1 MKNINVRLSAIGG
14 FLLLVS
20 IAFALAQH
28 DSRKRSRAAEDTV
41 QVPAQPAEPIAMDIG
56 EIGWHQAPEKKFA
69 DKSQLDVVRA
79 NDDGQLYTDDPAP
92 LPPDGEGYD
101 NPLRGSAQ
109 AYAVV
114 TASGEGPANLT
125 DAPPAL
131 PAAPSW
137 LADSLP
143 AVASQAPPPNKATT
157 GVQTATIPPLPSS
170 AQLPSTSLPN
180 SLPNSNAPK
189 AAPTVNSGLP
199 TFPMAGVT
207 GGGTMAA
214 QQPSAAPPA
223 LPTLPSA
230 SASGL
235 LPSADAPASLPK
247 PAQNSPSASPRA
259 FPNNATNPAGL
270 PGANAN
276 SMSDTQR
283 GAMAATSFP
292 EQPASPP
299 AGPARMNELP
309 ASLSGAT
316 NNLPQYDAS
325 APGSFP
331 AYNNPAAN
339 NALPNGGVPNTG
351 MPNTARATNSATNSA
366 MREPPAQGN
375 YGQSNP
381 SGRTPAALTS
391 LVSNEPGSRY
401 LDGSQN
407 PIMLIQKR
415 GPEEVRVGKKATFV
429 ITVRN
434 AGNSAAHDVTV
445 VDSVPLGMRFSEA
458 NPEVSPNAE
467 GILTWKLGEM
477 PAGDERTINLQMI
490 PERQGELGSV
500 ATVHFTAQASLRT
513 VATQPKLEIQV
524 ESQAESLIGDSQLIA
539 VIVKNVGTGVA
550 RGVRLEADL
559 PDQLRHESGDQHL
572 EAIFPNDLA
581 PNQSQRIELRST
593 AAMPGDATCVIR
605 ALTEDGTE
613 AQQQVPVTILAPNLI
628 AAIEGPRLRYLDRQA
643 TYKFKVQ
650 NNGTAQATNLKFV
663 VRLPSGLRFNAS
675 DNNLADYNPADH
687 TVSLGLQELPVG
699 QPAVFELTVLP
710 VERGTQVLTLNA
722 TADLEL
728 SAEAKGQV
736 VVEGLAELAFT
747 IGQDNGTIEVGSSS
761 TYTVQVTNIGNNP
774 DKDVRLAVQL
784 PSGAQVVKVDAPVRY
799 RAEGNQ
805 ILFEPIPEMRNK
817 DQHTFRFQVQ
827 HTQAGSLI
835 VRTQL
840 TSANWPVAVVKEEG
854 TLVYNDQN

>member
-1 MKNINVRLSAIGG
+1 MKNFNVRLSAIGG

-20 IAFALAQH
+20 VAFALAQH
-28 DSRKRSRAAEDTV
+28 DSRRRGRGTEDV
-41 QVPAQPAEPIAMDIG
+41 KPAPAQPAVPIAVDIG
-56 EIGWHQAPEKKFA
+56 EVDWHQAP
-69 DKSQLDVVRA
+69 DKSLLAVVRG
-79 NDDGQLYTDDPAP
+79 NDNQLYSDDPAP
-92 LPPDGEGYD
+92 LPPAADSYD
-101 NPLRGSAQ
+101 NPLRESAQ
-109 AYAVV
+109 AFAVI
-114 TASGEGPANLT
+114 TASGEEPANSSM
-125 DAPPAL
+125 PPAL
-131 PAAPSW
+131 PTGPPSW
-137 LADSLP
+137 LTETLP
-143 AVASQAPPPNKATT
+143 TVASQAPPPY
-157 GVQTATIPPLPSS
+157 QTPSGLQAATIPPLPSA
-170 AQLPSTSLPN
+170 AQLPSTN
-180 SLPNSNAPK
+180 AAKTTPNSNASPLPVFPK
-189 AAPTVNSGLP
+189 GAGAAAS
-199 TFPMAGVT
+199 
-207 GGGTMAA
+207 
-214 QQPSAAPPA
+214 SAPREPPA
-223 LPTLPSA
+223 NPSTLQSPA
-230 SASGL
+230 STPGL
-235 LPSADAPASLPK
+235 LPANNSQSIMPAPLPTSSQNL
-247 PAQNSPSASPRA
+247 PAQSPATGNPSPFSINTANSSTLPTS
-259 FPNNATNPAGL
+259 NPAT
-270 PGANAN
+270 

-283 GAMAATSFP
+283 SVM
-292 EQPASPP
+292 
-299 AGPARMNELP
+299 
-309 ASLSGAT
+309 
-316 NNLPQYDAS
+316 
-325 APGSFP
+325 
-331 AYNNPAAN
+331 
-339 NALPNGGVPNTG
+339 
-351 MPNTARATNSATNSA
+351 SATNFPQQPVAPPNNPS
-366 MREPPAQGN
+366 RSIEPPSSGYA
-375 YGQSNP
+375 GQSNFNNSQLPNP

-434 AGNSAAHDVTV
+434 AGNSTAHDVTV

-458 NPEVSPNAE
+458 NPPVNPSVE

-477 PAGDERTINLQMI
+477 PAGDERTINLQMV

-513 VATQPKLEIQV
+513 VATQPKLEIQI
-524 ESQAESLIGDSQLIA
+524 EAQPESLIGDSQLIA
-539 VIVKNVGTGVA
+539 VTVKNVGTGVA

-559 PDQLRHESGDQHL
+559 PAQLRHESGDQHL
-572 EAIFPNDLA
+572 EAIFPNELA

-593 AAMPGDATCVIR
+593 AAQPGDATCMIR
-605 ALTEDGTE
+605 ALTEDGAE
-613 AQQQVPVTILAPNLI
+613 AQQQVPITVLAPAL
-628 AAIEGPRLRYLDRQA
+628 AASIEGPRLRYLDRQA

-650 NNGTAQATNLKFV
+650 NHGTAPATNLKFV

-675 DNNLADYNPADH
+675 DNNLADYSPSDH

-722 TADLEL
+722 TADLGL
-728 SAEAKGQV
+728 STEAKTQV

-784 PSGAQVVKVDAPVRY
+784 PAGAQVLKVDAPVRY
-799 RAEGNQ
+799 RAEGSQ

-817 DQHTFRFQVQ
+817 DQHTFRFQVK

-854 TLVYNDQN
+854 TLVYDDQN

>member
-1 MKNINVRLSAIGG
+1 MKNVNVRLSAIGG

-28 DSRKRSRAAEDTV
+28 DSRKRSRAADDIV
-41 QVPAQPAEPIAMDIG
+41 KVPPQPAEPIAMDIG
-56 EIGWHQAPEKKFA
+56 EIGWHQAPDKKSA
-69 DKSQLDVVRA
+69 DKSQFDVVRA
-79 NDDGQLYTDDPAP
+79 NDDDQLYTDDPAP
-92 LPPDGEGYD
+92 EPPDGESYD

-114 TASGEGPANLT
+114 TASGEGPANLS

-143 AVASQAPPPNKATT
+143 AVASQAPPPNKPTT

-170 AQLPSTSLPN
+170 AQLPSTSLPSN
-180 SLPNSNAPK
+180 ALPNSALPNNNAPK

-199 TFPMAGVT
+199 TFPMGGATGGGVTNGAAT
-207 GGGTMAA
+207 GGGTMAV
-214 QQPSAAPPA
+214 QQPSATPPA
-223 LPTLPSA
+223 LPTLPSTTA
-230 SASGL
+230 PGL
-235 LPSADAPASLPK
+235 LPTADGAASYPK
-247 PAQNSPSASPRA
+247 PAQNPPNASPRA
-259 FPNNATNPAGL
+259 FPNNGANPVGL

-283 GAMAATSFP
+283 GAMTATSFP
-292 EQPASPP
+292 DQPASPP
-299 AGPARMNELP
+299 TGPARMNELP

-325 APGSFP
+325 ASSSLP
-331 AYNNPAAN
+331 AYNNPVTN
-339 NALPNGGVPNTG
+339 NPLPNGGPPNAG
-351 MPNTARATNSATNSA
+351 MPNTARATNSATSSA

-381 SGRTPAALTS
+381 SGSFANASGRTPAALTS

-434 AGNSAAHDVTV
+434 AGNSTAHDVTV

-513 VATQPKLEIQV
+513 VATQPKLEIQI
-524 ESQAESLIGDSQLIA
+524 ESQEESLIGDSQLIA

-559 PDQLRHESGDQHL
+559 PEQLRHESGDQHL

-663 VRLPSGLRFNAS
+663 VRLPSGLRFNSS

-784 PSGAQVVKVDAPVRY
+784 PAGAQVLKVDA
-799 RAEGNQ
+799 
-805 ILFEPIPEMRNK
+805 
-817 DQHTFRFQVQ
+817 
-827 HTQAGSLI
+827 
-835 VRTQL
+835 
-840 TSANWPVAVVKEEG
+840 
-854 TLVYNDQN
+854 

>member
-1 MKNINVRLSAIGG
+1 MKNFNVRLSAIGG

-28 DSRKRSRAAEDTV
+28 DSRKSSRAAEESAEMPT
-41 QVPAQPAEPIAMDIG
+41 QPAVPIALDIG
-56 EIGWHQAPEKKFA
+56 EINWHQAPS
-69 DKSQLDVVRA
+69 KSQLDVVRG
-79 NDDGQLYTDDPAP
+79 NDNQLNADDPAP
-92 LPPDGEGYD
+92 PPPDDAGFD

-114 TASGEGPANLT
+114 TASGEGPASPT

-131 PAAPSW
+131 PSSPPSW
-137 LADSLP
+137 LAESSP
-143 AVASQAPPPNKATT
+143 AVASQAPPNKPAP
-157 GVQTATIPPLPSS
+157 GLQTATIPPLPST
-170 AQLPSTSLPN
+170 AQLPSTSTSKTPPN
-180 SLPNSNAPK
+180 NP
-189 AAPTVNSGLP
+189 GLP
-199 TFPMAGVT
+199 TFPM
-207 GGGTMAA
+207 GGAAIAA
-214 QQPSAAPPA
+214 QQDTLAVPIAQ
-223 LPTLPSA
+223 LPST
-230 SASGL
+230 SAPGL
-235 LPSADAPASLPK
+235 LPTTDTAPSLPK
-247 PAQNSPSASPRA
+247 ATQNLQGSSSRPNLQNLSSFPSNTANSSGTVGTAASP
-259 FPNNATNPAGL
+259 
-270 PGANAN
+270 

-283 GAMAATSFP
+283 GAMSATTFP
-292 EQPASPP
+292 EQPTSL
-299 AGPARMNELP
+299 AGGPSRMNDQR
-309 ASLSGAT
+309 ASLSDGLPVDKGFPVSNSPLPNAGAT
-316 NNLPQYDAS
+316 SAAS
-325 APGSFP
+325 
-331 AYNNPAAN
+331 
-339 NALPNGGVPNTG
+339 PNMTYPRAT
-351 MPNTARATNSATNSA
+351 PNTA
-366 MREPPAQGN
+366 MRENAPQN
-375 YGQSNP
+375 NFSQSNANVSQLP
-381 SGRTPAALTS
+381 NSSGRTPAALTS

-434 AGNSAAHDVTV
+434 AGNSTAHDVTV

-458 NPEVSPNAE
+458 NPQVNPNAE

-513 VATQPKLEIQV
+513 VATQPKLEIQI
-524 ESQAESLIGDSQLIA
+524 ESQPESLIGDSQLIA

-559 PDQLRHESGDQHL
+559 PAQLRHESGDQHL
-572 EAIFPNDLA
+572 EAIFPNDLP

-593 AAMPGDATCVIR
+593 AAQPGDATCVIR
-605 ALTEDGTE
+605 ALTEDGAE
-613 AQQQVPVTILAPNLI
+613 AQQQVPITVLSPALA
-628 AAIEGPRLRYLDRQA
+628 ASIEGPRLRYLDRQA
-643 TYKFKVQ
+643 TYKFKIV
-650 NNGTAQATNLKFV
+650 NNGSAPATNLKFV

-675 DNNLADYNPADH
+675 DNNLADYNPSDH

-722 TADLEL
+722 TADLGL
-728 SAEAKGQV
+728 TTEAKGQV

-784 PSGAQVVKVDAPVRY
+784 PAGAQVLKVDAPVRY

-827 HTQAGSLI
+827 HSQAGSLI

>member
-1 MKNINVRLSAIGG
+1 
-14 FLLLVS
+14 
-20 IAFALAQH
+20 
-28 DSRKRSRAAEDTV
+28 
-41 QVPAQPAEPIAMDIG
+41 
-56 EIGWHQAPEKKFA
+56 
-69 DKSQLDVVRA
+69 
-79 NDDGQLYTDDPAP
+79 
-92 LPPDGEGYD
+92 
-101 NPLRGSAQ
+101 
-109 AYAVV
+109 
-114 TASGEGPANLT
+114 
-125 DAPPAL
+125 
-131 PAAPSW
+131 
-137 LADSLP
+137 
-143 AVASQAPPPNKATT
+143 
-157 GVQTATIPPLPSS
+157 
-170 AQLPSTSLPN
+170 
-180 SLPNSNAPK
+180 
-189 AAPTVNSGLP
+189 
-199 TFPMAGVT
+199 
-207 GGGTMAA
+207 
-214 QQPSAAPPA
+214 
-223 LPTLPSA
+223 
-230 SASGL
+230 
-235 LPSADAPASLPK
+235 
-247 PAQNSPSASPRA
+247 
-259 FPNNATNPAGL
+259 
-270 PGANAN
+270 
-276 SMSDTQR
+276 
-283 GAMAATSFP
+283 
-292 EQPASPP
+292 
-299 AGPARMNELP
+299 
-309 ASLSGAT
+309 
-316 NNLPQYDAS
+316 
-325 APGSFP
+325 
-331 AYNNPAAN
+331 
-339 NALPNGGVPNTG
+339 
-351 MPNTARATNSATNSA
+351 
-366 MREPPAQGN
+366 
-375 YGQSNP
+375 
-381 SGRTPAALTS
+381 
-391 LVSNEPGSRY
+391 

-434 AGNSAAHDVTV
+434 AGNSTAHDVTV

-458 NPEVSPNAE
+458 NPQVSPNAE
-467 GILTWKLGEM
+467 GILSWKLGEM

-513 VATQPKLEIQV
+513 VATQPKLEVQIECQP
-524 ESQAESLIGDSQLIA
+524 ESLIGDSQLIA

-559 PDQLRHESGDQHL
+559 PVQLRHESGDQHL
-572 EAIFPNDLA
+572 EAIFPNELA

-593 AAMPGDATCVIR
+593 AAQPGDATCIIR

-613 AQQQVPVTILAPNLI
+613 AQQQVPVTILAPNLV
-628 AAIEGPRLRYLDRQA
+628 AGIEGPRLRYLDRQA

-650 NNGTAQATNLKFV
+650 NNGTAQATNLQFV

-675 DNNLADYNPADH
+675 DNNLADYNPSDH

-722 TADLEL
+722 TADLGL
-728 SAEAKGQV
+728 STEAKGQV

-774 DKDVRLAVQL
+774 DKDVRLAVHL
-784 PSGAQVVKVDAPVRY
+784 PAGAQVLKVDAPVRY

-827 HTQAGSLI
+827 HTKAGSLI

>member
-1 MKNINVRLSAIGG
+1 MKNFNVRLSAIGG

-28 DSRKRSRAAEDTV
+28 DSRKNSRTV
-41 QVPAQPAEPIAMDIG
+41 ESAVQAPTQPALPIAMDI
-56 EIGWHQAPEKKFA
+56 EDIDWHQASAKQHVDVKDPPPRVRGNDNQSYTA
-69 DKSQLDVVRA
+69 DSA
-79 NDDGQLYTDDPAP
+79 PIPPNDESY
-92 LPPDGEGYD
+92 E

-114 TASGEGPANLT
+114 TASGEGPATQTNS
-125 DAPPAL
+125 PSSL
-131 PAAPSW
+131 PGPPSW
-137 LADSLP
+137 LTESQP
-143 AVASQAPPPNKATT
+143 AVASQAPPPNKPAV
-157 GVQTATIPPLPSS
+157 GKLSPGLQAATIPPLPST
-170 AQLPSTSLPN
+170 AQLPSTNTPSVP
-180 SLPNSNAPK
+180 SNAGPGFPAFPINAGTATPQESL
-189 AAPTVNSGLP
+189 AAPSTL
-199 TFPMAGVT
+199 
-207 GGGTMAA
+207 
-214 QQPSAAPPA
+214 
-223 LPTLPSA
+223 LPSA
-230 SASGL
+230 SAPGL
-235 LPSADAPASLPK
+235 LPTEDTTSNFPSQPFPQNSAQ
-247 PAQNSPSASPRA
+247 QNSPPRNLNPQNLTP
-259 FPNNATNPAGL
+259 FPNSSANPTGL
-270 PGANAN
+270 PAAPVNS

-283 GAMAATSFP
+283 GAMSPTTFP
-292 EQPASPP
+292 PQTASPLNS
-299 AGPARMNELP
+299 PARMNEQPTSSNQGLP
-309 ASLSGAT
+309 T
-316 NNLPQYDAS
+316 NDRS
-325 APGSFP
+325 APSGYPPSNNTLP
-331 AYNNPAAN
+331 RGTPVSATRDNPAQN
-339 NALPNGGVPNTG
+339 
-351 MPNTARATNSATNSA
+351 
-366 MREPPAQGN
+366 N
-375 YGQSNP
+375 YGQSSFNP
-381 SGRTPAALTS
+381 LPTQNTSSRTPAALTS

-434 AGNSAAHDVTV
+434 AGNSTAHDVIV

-458 NPEVSPNAE
+458 NPQVNPSAE

-513 VATQPKLEIQV
+513 VATQPKLEIQI
-524 ESQAESLIGDSQLIA
+524 EAQQESLIGDSQLIA

-559 PDQLRHESGDQHL
+559 PGQLRHESGDQHL
-572 EAIFPNDLA
+572 EAIFPNELG

-593 AAMPGDATCVIR
+593 AAQPGDATCVIR

-613 AQQQVPVTILAPNLI
+613 AQQQVPITVLSPALA
-628 AAIEGPRLRYLDRQA
+628 AQIEGPRLRYLDRQA
-643 TYKFKVQ
+643 TYKFKIQ
-650 NNGTAQATNLKFV
+650 NNGTAPATNLKFV
-663 VRLPSGLRFNAS
+663 VRLPGGLRFNAS
-675 DNNLADYNPADH
+675 DNNLADYNPSDH
-687 TVSLGLQELPVG
+687 TVSLGLQELPIG

-722 TADLEL
+722 TADLGL

-774 DKDVRLAVQL
+774 DKDVKLAVQL
-784 PSGAQVVKVDAPVRY
+784 PPGAQVLKVDAPVRY

-805 ILFEPIPEMRNK
+805 IVFEPIPEMRNK
-817 DQHTFRFQVQ
+817 DQFTFRFTVQ
-827 HTQAGSLI
+827 HTKAGSLI

-840 TSANWPVAVVKEEG
+840 TSVNWPVAVVKEEG
-854 TLVYNDQN
+854 TLVYDDQN

>member
-1 MKNINVRLSAIGG
+1 MDVAVMKNFNVRLSAIGG

-20 IAFALAQH
+20 VAFALAQH
-28 DSRKRSRAAEDTV
+28 DSRRRGRGTEDV
-41 QVPAQPAEPIAMDIG
+41 KPAPAQPAVPIAVDTG
-56 EIGWHQAPEKKFA
+56 EVDWHQAP
-69 DKSQLDVVRA
+69 DKSLLAVVRG
-79 NDDGQLYTDDPAP
+79 NDNQLYSDDPAP
-92 LPPDGEGYD
+92 LPPAADSYD
-101 NPLRGSAQ
+101 NPLRESAQ
-109 AYAVV
+109 AFAVI
-114 TASGEGPANLT
+114 TASGEEPANSSM
-125 DAPPAL
+125 PPAL
-131 PAAPSW
+131 PTGPPSW
-137 LADSLP
+137 LTETLP
-143 AVASQAPPPNKATT
+143 TVASQAPPPY
-157 GVQTATIPPLPSS
+157 QTPSGLQAATIPPLTSA
-170 AQLPSTSLPN
+170 AQLPSTN
-180 SLPNSNAPK
+180 AAKTTPNSNASPLPVFPK
-189 AAPTVNSGLP
+189 GAGAAAS
-199 TFPMAGVT
+199 
-207 GGGTMAA
+207 
-214 QQPSAAPPA
+214 SAPREPPA
-223 LPTLPSA
+223 NPSTLQSPA
-230 SASGL
+230 STPGL
-235 LPSADAPASLPK
+235 LPANNSQSIMPAPLPTSSQNL
-247 PAQNSPSASPRA
+247 PAQSPATGNPSPFLINTANSSTLPTS
-259 FPNNATNPAGL
+259 NPAT
-270 PGANAN
+270 

-283 GAMAATSFP
+283 SVM
-292 EQPASPP
+292 
-299 AGPARMNELP
+299 
-309 ASLSGAT
+309 
-316 NNLPQYDAS
+316 
-325 APGSFP
+325 
-331 AYNNPAAN
+331 
-339 NALPNGGVPNTG
+339 
-351 MPNTARATNSATNSA
+351 SATNFPQQPVAPPNNPS
-366 MREPPAQGN
+366 RSIEPPSSGYA
-375 YGQSNP
+375 GQSNFNNSQLP
-381 SGRTPAALTS
+381 NSSGRTPAALTS

-434 AGNSAAHDVTV
+434 AGNSTAHDVTV

-458 NPEVSPNAE
+458 NPPVNPSVE

-477 PAGDERTINLQMI
+477 PAGDERTINLQMV

-513 VATQPKLEIQV
+513 VATQPKLEIQI
-524 ESQAESLIGDSQLIA
+524 EAQPESLIGDSQLIA
-539 VIVKNVGTGVA
+539 VTVKNVGTGVA

-559 PDQLRHESGDQHL
+559 PAQLRHESGDQHL
-572 EAIFPNDLA
+572 EAIFPNELA

-593 AAMPGDATCVIR
+593 AAQPGDATCMIR
-605 ALTEDGTE
+605 ALTEDGAE
-613 AQQQVPVTILAPNLI
+613 AQQQVPITVLAPAL
-628 AAIEGPRLRYLDRQA
+628 AANIEGPRLRYLDRQA

-650 NNGTAQATNLKFV
+650 NHGTAPATNLKFV

-675 DNNLADYNPADH
+675 DNNLADYSPSDH

-722 TADLEL
+722 TADLGL
-728 SAEAKGQV
+728 STEAKTQV

-784 PSGAQVVKVDAPVRY
+784 PAGAQVLKVDAPVRY
-799 RAEGNQ
+799 RAEGSQ

-817 DQHTFRFQVQ
+817 DQHTFRFQVK

-854 TLVYNDQN
+854 TLVYDDQN